1 MKRSDF
7 LVWGVT
13 LEKKLHAFHASVYGY
28 GTRIVGGVQVRS
40 NARKYTCSLAAFE
53 QS

>member
-13 LEKKLHAFHASVYGY
+13 LEKKSHAFHASVYEY
-28 GTRIVGGVQVRS
+28 GARVVGGVQVRS
-40 NARKYTCSLAAFE
+40 SARKYTCSLAAFE